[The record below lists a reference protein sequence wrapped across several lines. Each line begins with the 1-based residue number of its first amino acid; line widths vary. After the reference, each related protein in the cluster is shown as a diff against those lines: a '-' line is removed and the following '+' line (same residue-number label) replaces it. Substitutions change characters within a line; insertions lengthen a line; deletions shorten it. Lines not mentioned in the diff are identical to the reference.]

1 MKVHVV
7 KETQGYTLYE
17 CGATDAETLKS
28 YPLCQTLE
36 DLKRRLD
43 LLGATD
49 KGVADVLKQLET
61 SQNADF
67 DLAM

>member
-7 KETQGYTLYE
+7 KETQGYTVYE
-17 CGATDAETLKS
+17 GGATDAETLKS
-28 YPLCQTLE
+28 HPCQTLP
-36 DLKRRLD
+36 DVKSRLH

-61 SQNADF
+61 SQNAE
-67 DLAM
+67 LGM